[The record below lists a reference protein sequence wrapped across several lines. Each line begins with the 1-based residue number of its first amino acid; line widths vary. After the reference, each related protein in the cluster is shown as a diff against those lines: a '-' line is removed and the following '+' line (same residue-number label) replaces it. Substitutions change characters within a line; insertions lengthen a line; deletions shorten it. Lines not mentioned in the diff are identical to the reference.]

1 MSEEKFQKLETEVRQ
16 LIKVSQQLKEVN
28 EDLST
33 KNSTLRKENKDLEES
48 LDKAKKGIS
57 QIKSNAKYVEPPP
70 KPTLE
75 YNVAVTKNNIA
86 RNVMF
91 IYSII

>member
-33 KNSTLRKENKDLEES
+33 KNSMLRKENRDLEES

-57 QIKSNAKYVEPPP
+57 QIIKRYKD
-70 KPTLE
+70 
-75 YNVAVTKNNIA
+75 
-86 RNVMF
+86 
-91 IYSII
+91 

>member
-28 EDLST
+28 EDLSG
-33 KNSTLRKENKDLEES
+33 KNSMLRREKRDLEES

-57 QIKSNAKYVEPPP
+57 QIIKRY
-70 KPTLE
+70 
-75 YNVAVTKNNIA
+75 KN
-86 RNVMF
+86 
-91 IYSII
+91 

>member
-16 LIKVSQQLKEVN
+16 LIKVSQQLKDVN

-57 QIKSNAKYVEPPP
+57 QICLLYTYPSPRDA
-70 KPTLE
+70 TLSRMPSS
-75 YNVAVTKNNIA
+75 A
-86 RNVMF
+86 
-91 IYSII
+91 